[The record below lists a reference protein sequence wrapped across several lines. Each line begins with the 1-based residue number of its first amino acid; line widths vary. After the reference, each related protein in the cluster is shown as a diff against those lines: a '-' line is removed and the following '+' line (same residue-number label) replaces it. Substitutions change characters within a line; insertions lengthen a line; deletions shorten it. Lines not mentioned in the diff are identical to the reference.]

1 MATTSR
7 QKVQTNLKLAVD
19 RARALDVAAAIEQ
32 KEKATIVEEALALR
46 EELMGRD
53 YRALLQAALDLRF
66 SPDPSAQLA
75 AIRSL
80 REEVPGAT
88 PDGSVSVSAALARLR
103 ARSQPRP

>member
-66 SPDPSAQLA
+66 SPIPLPSWRRSVPSA
-75 AIRSL
+75 R
-80 REEVPGAT
+80 RC
-88 PDGSVSVSAALARLR
+88 LARHR
-103 ARSQPRP
+103 MARCR